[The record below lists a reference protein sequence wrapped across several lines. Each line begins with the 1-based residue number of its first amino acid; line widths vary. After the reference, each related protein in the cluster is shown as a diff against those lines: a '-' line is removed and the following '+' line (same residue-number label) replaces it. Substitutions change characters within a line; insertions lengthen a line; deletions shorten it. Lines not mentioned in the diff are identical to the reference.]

1 MSINKAI
8 ICGRLTA
15 DVEVRYTASGKART
29 HFTIAVNNGKEVKS
43 DFIRCIAW
51 EKTAEF
57 MAKHLARGRKL
68 IAEGALKSYSYESD
82 GNNIYGMEL
91 LVTKV
96 EFADGKP
103 EGGESNTCFD
113 GEKQSATA
121 QDVPF

>member
-15 DVEVRYTASGKART
+15 DVDLRYTASGKARM
-29 HFTIAVNNGKEVKS
+29 HFNIAVNNGKEVKA
-43 DFIRCIAW
+43 DFIRCVAW

-57 MAKHLARGRKL
+57 MAEHLSKGRK
-68 IAEGALKSYSYESD
+68 IVAEGALKSYTYESD

-96 EFADGKP
+96 DFADGKP
-103 EGGESNTCFD
+103 GSESNV
-113 GEKQSATA
+113 SAGGGQQTA
-121 QDVPF
+121 TSRDIPF